1 MGQICKKAV
10 EDVCKFREL
19 ILLTEDNEE
28 DVKSVDRSGAKHE
41 LLKPAMTH
49 VSIPH
54 LGLQDNGLVIPVVK
68 RIAVGGQIF
77 KEKNEVEG
85 QLTTMFSS
93 LQGHLRQELYVLLC
107 PVLYPQAD
115 VCRCLQDCGAV
126 LISLAAV

>member
-28 DVKSVDRSGAKHE
+28 DVKSLDRSGAKHE
-41 LLKPAMTH
+41 LLQPALTH

-68 RIAVGGQIF
+68 RIDVGGQIF
-77 KEKNEVEG
+77 KEKNEVVS
-85 QLTTMFSS
+85 QLTTMLSS
-93 LQGHLRQELYVLLC
+93 LQGHV
-107 PVLYPQAD
+107 
-115 VCRCLQDCGAV
+115 
-126 LISLAAV
+126 

>member
-28 DVKSVDRSGAKHE
+28 DVKSLDRSGAKHE
-41 LLKPAMTH
+41 LLQPPLTH

-68 RIAVGGQIF
+68 RIDVGGQIF
-77 KEKNEVEG
+77 
-85 QLTTMFSS
+85 
-93 LQGHLRQELYVLLC
+93 
-107 PVLYPQAD
+107 
-115 VCRCLQDCGAV
+115 
-126 LISLAAV
+126 